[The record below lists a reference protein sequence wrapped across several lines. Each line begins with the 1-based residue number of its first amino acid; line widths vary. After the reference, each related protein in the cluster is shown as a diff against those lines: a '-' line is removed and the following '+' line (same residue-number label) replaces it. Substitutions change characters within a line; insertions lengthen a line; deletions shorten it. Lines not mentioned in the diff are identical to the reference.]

1 MFLTTETNSLI
12 DLTELTQLRQLIHTY
27 PEVSGTEENT
37 ARIIH
42 EFLLSCSPTDIIT
55 HVGGYGILATWD
67 TGKSG
72 KTILFRAEL
81 DALPIE
87 EFNKFA
93 HASSNKGFS
102 HSCGHDGHA
111 AILCGLAQ
119 ALSHKKMYSGK
130 VILLFQPAEEN
141 GDGAKAMLADA
152 NMTTIQPD
160 FVFALHNLPGYPM
173 HAILIKN
180 GSFTAAVNSII
191 IHLNGKTSHAA
202 EPEHGINPAIPVA
215 EILQE
220 SLKLDKNN
228 IEDPNFCVITPVC
241 VELGEKS
248 YGISAGK
255 ASVHLTL
262 RTWNNPDLRKLEK
275 KIESVAKRIAK
286 KHSIKVDFEYTQSF
300 FANENDSDAIQ
311 IVQKSAAD
319 YGLTVN
325 SREYPFKWGE
335 DFGLFTTKF
344 KGCMFG
350 LGSGENTPALH
361 NPDYDFPDELIVT
374 GVKTFY
380 GIINQLL
387 SNR

>member
-141 GDGAKAMLADA
+141 GEGAKAMLADA

-350 LGSGENTPALH
+350 LGSGEKTPALH
-361 NPDYDFPDELIVT
+361 NPDFDFPDELIET